1 MDKGNDFA
9 FMQSTNPYLHI
20 QVPRKI
26 ALAPYKKESWF
37 VRSLKKFLD
46 SRIYAKAKSLCV

>member
-20 QVPRKI
+20 QVSRKI

-46 SRIYAKAKSLCV
+46 STLKQRAV